1 LTCKTV
7 SRVTY
12 TVLVETLNT
21 AQSMLM
27 IVGTTSL
34 IAACSSKADSELTLL
49 TCVDKLL
56 SAGAD
61 PNATDQ

>member
-1 LTCKTV
+1 M
-7 SRVTY
+7 
-12 TVLVETLNT
+12 LVETLNT